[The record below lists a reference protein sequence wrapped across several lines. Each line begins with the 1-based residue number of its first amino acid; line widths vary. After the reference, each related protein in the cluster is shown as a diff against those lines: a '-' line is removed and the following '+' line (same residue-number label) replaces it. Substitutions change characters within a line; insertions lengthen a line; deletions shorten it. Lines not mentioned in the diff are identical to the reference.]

1 MANGEF
7 QISGRFVAAIF
18 AKMHPGAYDAPPFG
32 GDPFERLFRGFGV
45 GKAFYGSS
53 ASDLNPQPLPPR
65 WVYAYKLA
73 DAYIGEFIALDRAG
87 TLFGGDVGK
96 RAVDQSLSLM
106 ADIDDICP
114 SWPHGPWPWPP
125 IPWPIEDQMN
135 PVELFVFGTR
145 FLGASS
151 VFQQEKVST
160 GLAALGEKVTSLS
173 QQTT

>member
-1 MANGEF
+1 MPNTEF
-7 QISGRFVAAIF
+7 RVSGRFVAAIF
-18 AKMHPGAYDAPPFG
+18 AKMYPALYDASPFG
-32 GDPFERLFRGFGV
+32 GGPFEHLFRGFGI

-65 WVYAYKLA
+65 WLYALKLA
-73 DAYIGEFIALDRAG
+73 DAYIREFMALNRAG
-87 TLFGGDVGK
+87 NLLGGEVAK

-114 SWPHGPWPWPP
+114 RWPHGPWPWPP
-125 IPWPIEDQMN
+125 IPWPIEEQMN

-151 VFQQEKVST
+151 VFQQEKLSG
-160 GLAALGEKVTSLS
+160 GLVALGEKITSLS
-173 QQTT
+173 QETS